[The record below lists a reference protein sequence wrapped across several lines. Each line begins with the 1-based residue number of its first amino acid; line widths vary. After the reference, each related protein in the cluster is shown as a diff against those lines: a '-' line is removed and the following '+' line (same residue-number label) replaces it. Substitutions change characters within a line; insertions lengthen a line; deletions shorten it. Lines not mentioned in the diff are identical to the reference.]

1 MKLSAVVLSL
11 FLSLASA
18 KAKGKVNLV
27 DGTISAN
34 SNLGKN
40 ILSKAR
46 KLNDNNNNSYY

>member
-1 MKLSAVVLSL
+1 MKLSTVVLSL

-18 KAKGKVNLV
+18 NREVNLV
-27 DGTISAN
+27 DGSISAK

-46 KLNDNNNNSYY
+46 KLNDNDNSYY